1 MPSALKTDAILN
13 RQLGRMSHYA
23 WDSWNKD
30 LSSEFLTSVREKK
43 QTKPAVSPPVHDH
56 LWENREKEKDR
67 KAHEEYEARGW
78 DHIRLTEDGFKEV
91 NKLVTEDKA
100 ISKANRWDISEVA
113 LKRMAFHFQNFTYY
127 FSVISSNMVHLRIW
141 VDIPDEDGGGTFETE
156 YDLQFFP
163 HGVKLRYPKDGNR
176 DMYEFL
182 VSEDGDSGV
191 RNFETTALM
200 FDTLNTFML
209 HYGEIA
215 FNVRE
220 IVCKKP
226 SKKRAAP
233 AANTGHKVRL
243 IKSYTLKKNWKTKVE
258 RKKAEIRCLAW
269 GVRGHF
275 RHYKDGRVVFVHPYV
290 KGKER
295 DKYVG
300 RDYVLLPKEQKKEEE
315 SK

>member
-1 MPSALKTDAILN
+1 
-13 RQLGRMSHYA
+13 
-23 WDSWNKD
+23 
-30 LSSEFLTSVREKK
+30 
-43 QTKPAVSPPVHDH
+43 
-56 LWENREKEKDR
+56 
-67 KAHEEYEARGW
+67 
-78 DHIRLTEDGFKEV
+78 
-91 NKLVTEDKA
+91 
-100 ISKANRWDISEVA
+100 
-113 LKRMAFHFQNFTYY
+113 MAFHFQNFTYY

>member
-13 RQLGRMSHYA
+13 RQLGRTSHYA

-30 LSSEFLTSVREKK
+30 LSSEFLTSVQEKK
-43 QTKPAVSPPVHDH
+43 KIKHAVPPPVHDH

-78 DHIRLTEDGFKEV
+78 DHIRLTEDEFKEV

-100 ISKANRWDISEVA
+100 ISKANRWDISKVA
-113 LKRMAFHFQNFTYY
+113 LNRLAFHFRDFTYY

-141 VDIPDEDGGGTFETE
+141 VDIPDKDGGGTFEAE

-163 HGVKLRYPKDGNR
+163 HSVKLRYPKDGNR

-191 RNFETTALM
+191 RNFETTALI

-220 IVCKKP
+220 IVCKKS
-226 SKKRAAP
+226 SKKLAAP
-233 AANTGHKVRL
+233 AANTDHKVRL
-243 IKSYTLKKNWKTKVE
+243 VKSYTLKKNWKTKVE

-300 RDYVLLPKEQKKEEE
+300 KDYVLLPKEQKKEEE